1 MDRIRTTLIAFA
13 LFACACAAGAVER
26 PSDPLRHNAPKG
38 ITNAFYACVDKAN
51 FNEIEEAYCTS
62 QERVQQEKR
71 LNTTY
76 QALLRKLDEGQKKHL
91 VEAERA
97 WVKLQDTTGPFEE
110 ALYGHEIIDN
120 LQLAQNELFAVTRR
134 ADQLDEYLAVAS
146 GL

>member
-1 MDRIRTTLIAFA
+1 MDHIRMTVIAFA
-13 LFACACAAGAVER
+13 LLACASAASAAER
-26 PSDPLRHNAPKG
+26 PSDPIRHTAPRG
-38 ITNAFYACVDKAN
+38 ITDAFYSCVDRAN

-62 QERVQQEKR
+62 QERAQQEKR

-76 QALLRKLDEGQKKHL
+76 QALLRKLDDGQKKRL

-97 WVKLQDTTGPFEE
+97 WIKLQDATGPFEE
-110 ALYGHEIIDN
+110 GLYGREIIDN
-120 LQLAQNELFAVTRR
+120 LQLAQNELFAIARR